1 MSQVRLILAILGVK
15 EAHSTSTMANAR
27 NIPHLAWT
35 SKLFE
40 GLDHYKLSPTVLPS
54 LQTSVKVG
62 FVRPPTETS
71 ILPVHILNLDH
82 MVILNVP
89 GGWGTNT
96 DKNWILLVC
105 NKSKCRFFENSTR
118 SYKGASS
125 SVSGVL
131 PLTHFSYQRWA
142 EHSAASDILIDTS
155 SDDGYKIQNVLLD
168 LFGRRTVPQLLVN
181 GEFSSSVIELCAV
194 SICDYIFL
202 WDEDVGWQHFN
213 PKRLAVKKSAAKK
226 KAAKDHV

>member
-1 MSQVRLILAILGVK
+1 MFFFCNRLRSLYEDQLGCLHVTVK

-40 GLDHYKLSPTVLPS
+40 GLDRYKLAPTVLPS
-54 LQTSVKVG
+54 LQTSIKVG

-89 GGWGTNT
+89 GDRSEGFLRTLQGTT
-96 DKNWILLVC
+96 KVQVLLLVVC
-105 NKSKCRFFENSTR
+105 
-118 SYKGASS
+118 Y
-125 SVSGVL
+125 
-131 PLTHFSYQRWA
+131 
-142 EHSAASDILIDTS
+142 HSASDILIDTS

-168 LFGRRTVPQLLVN
+168 LFGRPTVPQLLVN
-181 GEFSSSVIELCAV
+181 EEFSSSVIELCAV
-194 SICDYIFL
+194 PIYDYIFL

-226 KAAKDHV
+226 KAVKDHV